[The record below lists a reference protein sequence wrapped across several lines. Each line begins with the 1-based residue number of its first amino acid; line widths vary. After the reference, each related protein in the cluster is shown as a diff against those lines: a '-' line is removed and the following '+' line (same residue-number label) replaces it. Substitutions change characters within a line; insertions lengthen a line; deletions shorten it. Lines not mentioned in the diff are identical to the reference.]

1 MNQDS
6 DILAFLSKKNAQL
19 QQFLQTVQKHRSVTL
34 FSKGRRSELK
44 DSGNMPIGRAEGNEF
59 EAGVVA
65 EGTWRSSTWNLRN
78 WKLFLKNRYIRS
90 INLYSQRLKVIEAR
104 LFPGSI
110 VQLTRFYIVQDL
122 TTKWLI
128 WEMDKL
134 INSLEMLG
142 TATQGIKQ
150 PLRTLS
156 FMCHS
161 VGNTEICIKNYKEA
175 SQSQRLL
182 LLQSSA
188 VLYVFTIFII
198 L

>member
-1 MNQDS
+1 MPHRACRSILILLLMNQDS
-6 DILAFLSKKNAQL
+6 DILAFLSKKNALL

-44 DSGNMPIGRAEGNEF
+44 DSGNMLIGRAEGNEC

-134 INSLEMLG
+134 INEPWNAWDSDSRHQTTFANIIFHVSLSREHRDM
-142 TATQGIKQ
+142 
-150 PLRTLS
+150 
-156 FMCHS
+156 
-161 VGNTEICIKNYKEA
+161 YKE
-175 SQSQRLL
+175 L
-182 LLQSSA
+182 
-188 VLYVFTIFII
+188 
-198 L
+198 